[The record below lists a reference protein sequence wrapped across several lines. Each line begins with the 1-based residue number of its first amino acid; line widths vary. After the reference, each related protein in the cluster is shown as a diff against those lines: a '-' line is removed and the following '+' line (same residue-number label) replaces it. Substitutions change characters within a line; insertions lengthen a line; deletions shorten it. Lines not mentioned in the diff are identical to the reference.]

1 MKKHDEKFPPE
12 PHGDKRREPK
22 EILPPP
28 IAEIFER
35 KGILLKNVKTA
46 VRLDMGHAL
55 EYCDTWL
62 ALTDDEVAVLEV
74 LGGIFEK
81 EKPSLTKQR
90 SEVGLAERFSRV
102 WSLEEWD
109 SFRVEELVSGGRIIA
124 TSKESGEDAVVANFT
139 NTTKNDAFAFCK
151 ATAGEPVS
159 DKPFGDKP
167 PREHSEG
174 GPRGGP
180 MGFGPGGPNGRDELK
195 KLRDLDTKALFRK
208 MMPFF
213 NRYKKQTATVL
224 LMVVLST
231 LLSILSPFISGR
243 FFYDEVLDIGGEFY
257 GRIAF
262 AILLIAGT
270 KLISVVFTMVH
281 SIVTAKI
288 SANVTYDL
296 KKTIFTAIQKL
307 SLSYFNMRQ
316 SGGIMTQINQDATSI
331 YWFFVDGIPY
341 FIINIVQMVAVVI
354 ILFTTNWQISL
365 VAMIPVPVFL
375 IVRRA
380 FMRIMRKL
388 HARDY
393 SKRRS
398 FNSFVSD
405 ILTGTRVVKAFSQE
419 ELEAEKFNY
428 KNYSLSD
435 TLCQNRKKMHWL
447 SNIIPS
453 VLELGT
459 WTAWGLGGILVV
471 KYSMDGS
478 NTFTY
483 GMLVTY
489 ISMLSMAYSPLDFFN
504 RFTNQLSECLNAM
517 SRLFEILEKHSDVP
531 EPENPILPEKE
542 TGEVEFRNVCFEY
555 VPNRRVIDNVSFK
568 VSNGETIGIV
578 GHTGAGKS
586 TLVNLVMRLYDA
598 VDGEVLVDGV
608 NVKSLPSKYIRD
620 RIAIVSQ
627 ETYVFCGTIADNIRY
642 AVPDASMEEVI
653 AAAKA
658 AGAHDFII
666 KYPDG
671 YNTKIGTGY
680 RSLSGG
686 ELQRVSIARAIL
698 KNPTILI
705 LDEATAAMDT
715 ATELR
720 IQKAITEITRDKTT
734 IIIAHRLSTLRDADR
749 LIVIEDG
756 RMTESGTHEELVRK
770 KGSYY
775 KLYKMQLDALKVIGV
790 EE

>member
-1 MKKHDEKFPPE
+1 MKKQEKKDMQGMHKKPDKPMTPPPE
-12 PHGDKRREPK
+12 
-22 EILPPP
+22 IC
-28 IAEIFER
+28 EIFDK
-35 KGILLKNVKTA
+35 KGILASNIKAWFKGDLG
-46 VRLDMGHAL
+46 RGL
-55 EYCDTWL
+55 EYCDTWTV
-62 ALTDDEVAVLEV
+62 LTEDEVAVLES

-81 EKPSLTKQR
+81 ENKSFLSLKK
-90 SEVGLAERFSRV
+90 SDIGIAERDWKV
-102 WSLEEWD
+102 YSLDEWD
-109 SFRVEELVSGGRIIA
+109 NFRVEEFVSGGRIVA
-124 TSKESGEDAVVANFT
+124 TSKTGNDDCIIANFT
-139 NTTKNDAFAFCK
+139 NAEKNSAYNFCK
-151 ATAGEPVS
+151 RVAGEEVH
-159 DKPFGDKP
+159 DTPFEDGTP
-167 PREHSEG
+167 PMHDGPRG
-174 GPRGGP
+174 MGGPGGPFGPRGG
-180 MGFGPGGPNGRDELK
+180 GELK
-195 KLRDLDTKALFRK
+195 RIRDLDTKSLFKK
-208 MMPFF
+208 MIPFF
-213 NRYKKQTATVL
+213 NRYKRESATVL
-224 LMVVLST
+224 LMVILST
-231 LLSILSPFISGR
+231 ALGILSPFISGQ
-243 FFYDEVLDIGGEFY
+243 FFYDEVLADGGNYY
-257 GRIAF
+257 GEILF

-270 KLISVVFTMVH
+270 KLISVVFSMVH

-288 SANVTYDL
+288 SARVVYDL

-331 YWFFVDGIPY
+331 YWFFVDGLPY
-341 FIINIVQMVAVVI
+341 FITNIVQFIVVVI
-354 ILFTTNWQISL
+354 ILFCMNWKISL
-365 VAMIPVPVFL
+365 IVLIPVPIFMV
-375 IVRRA
+375 VRRA
-380 FMRIMRKL
+380 LIKLIRKY
-388 HARDY
+388 HAHRY
-393 SKRRS
+393 SRRRS

-405 ILTGTRVVKAFSQE
+405 ILVGNRVVKAFSQE
-419 ELEAEKFNY
+419 DLEAQKFNK
-428 KNYSLSD
+428 KNYALSD
-435 TLCQNRKKMHWL
+435 TVYYTQTRINWAA
-447 SNIIPS
+447 NIIPAI
-453 VLELGT
+453 LEIGT

-471 KYSMDGS
+471 SSAGKSDA
-478 NTFTY
+478 FTY
-483 GMLVTY
+483 GALVTFV
-489 ISMLSMAYSPLDFFN
+489 SMLSMAYSPLDFFN
-504 RFTNQLSECLNAM
+504 RFNNQLSECMNAM
-517 SRLFEILEKHSDVP
+517 WRLFEILEKHSDVP
-531 EPENPILPEKE
+531 EAENPRLPDK
-542 TGEVEFRNVCFEY
+542 TVGEVEFRNVCFEY
-555 VPNRRVIDNVSFK
+555 VANRRVIDNVSFK

-608 NVKSLPSKYIRD
+608 NVKDLPTKYIRD
-620 RIAIVSQ
+620 HIAIVSQ

-642 AVPDASMEEVI
+642 AVPDATMEEVV

-671 YNTKIGTGY
+671 YNTKIGTGF

-720 IQKAITEITRDKTT
+720 IQQAITEITRDKTT

-756 RMTESGTHEELVRK
+756 KMTESGTHEELVRK